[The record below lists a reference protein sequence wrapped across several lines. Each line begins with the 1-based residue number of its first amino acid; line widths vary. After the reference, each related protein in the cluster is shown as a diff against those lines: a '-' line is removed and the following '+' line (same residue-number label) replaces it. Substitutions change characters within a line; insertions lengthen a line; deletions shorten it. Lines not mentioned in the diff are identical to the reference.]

1 MHMPK
6 RNKYLELLTS
16 YMYTRVFAGS
26 MEYMPE
32 TLKIFRDNGVEF
44 RHGYVATPMCCPSRS
59 SILTG
64 LWVANKYLFAR
75 WVVIVMDCPMYL
87 LDFSPTDT
95 FITTTRSPTMIIVPV
110 LCGEKSM
117 RKRHS
122 VLIFIHRGITR
133 RTLGNISIN
142 MMDLIVWKE
151 ILNLHAKTLCILL
164 TTGCFF
170 QSPLVGTNGT
180 VCSWTRDFTTTR

>member
-1 MHMPK
+1 
-6 RNKYLELLTS
+6 
-16 YMYTRVFAGS
+16 
-26 MEYMPE
+26 
-32 TLKIFRDNGVEF
+32 
-44 RHGYVATPMCCPSRS
+44 
-59 SILTG
+59 
-64 LWVANKYLFAR
+64 
-75 WVVIVMDCPMYL
+75 MYL

-142 MMDLIVWKE
+142 MMDLIV
-151 ILNLHAKTLCILL
+151 
-164 TTGCFF
+164 
-170 QSPLVGTNGT
+170 
-180 VCSWTRDFTTTR
+180 